1 MRVGFGYDVH
11 RFASGRAL
19 ILGGVQIPAD
29 RGLEGHSDADVVLH
43 AVTDAILGAAGQGDI
58 GEHFP
63 PTDEVWRNADSADLL
78 RRSLAIV
85 GDRWIIENADIVIVA
100 EAPKIGPYRDQMRNR
115 IAEILRVA
123 PSRINVKATT
133 NERMGFVGREE
144 GIAAMA
150 TVLLSEATRRLG
162 GASGTGH

>member
-43 AVTDAILGAAGQGDI
+43 AVTDAILGAAGQCDI